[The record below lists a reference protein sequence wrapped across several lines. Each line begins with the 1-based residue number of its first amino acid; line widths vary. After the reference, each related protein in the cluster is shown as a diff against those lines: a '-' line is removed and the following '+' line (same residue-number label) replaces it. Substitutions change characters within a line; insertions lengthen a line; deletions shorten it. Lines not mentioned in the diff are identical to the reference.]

1 MTFHLFSIIDSS
13 CAKARRIDNDIT
25 TSSIFA
31 SITNSDDE
39 ADSSFEVISGEDR
52 TEEPYMSQ
60 LRTPPHDNSE
70 TIDGSLDLLDGLHR
84 SSTRNISIA
93 DQDDEDNEE
102 ESGGGSSAASTA
114 ADIMREMLE
123 EFPRSNDTLGNTIYF
138 PYRCRLYSKEK
149 DGDRFTNNR

>member
-1 MTFHLFSIIDSS
+1 
-13 CAKARRIDNDIT
+13 
-25 TSSIFA
+25 
-31 SITNSDDE
+31 
-39 ADSSFEVISGEDR
+39 
-52 TEEPYMSQ
+52 MSQ

-123 EFPRSNDTLGNTIYF
+123 EFPRSNDTLGNTIGF
-138 PYRCRLYSKEK
+138 SYRCRMYFKR
-149 DGDRFTNNR
+149 DRLTNNQ

>member
-1 MTFHLFSIIDSS
+1 
-13 CAKARRIDNDIT
+13 
-25 TSSIFA
+25 
-31 SITNSDDE
+31 
-39 ADSSFEVISGEDR
+39 
-52 TEEPYMSQ
+52 MSQ

-149 DGDRFTNNR
+149 YDGDKFTNNR